1 MVSAIAQTSNTLLI
15 GPIADK
21 YSVWSSFR
29 AAKPPQNNMK
39 RGGKIIE
46 ATLYMTLYDKYP
58 SLFRSK
64 NVWKSKMSLFFWKSV
79 RAELF

>member
-46 ATLYMTLYDKYP
+46 AILYFPFEGCYQPWTDICHRKLDNN
-58 SLFRSK
+58 LIIQ
-64 NVWKSKMSLFFWKSV
+64 
-79 RAELF
+79 A